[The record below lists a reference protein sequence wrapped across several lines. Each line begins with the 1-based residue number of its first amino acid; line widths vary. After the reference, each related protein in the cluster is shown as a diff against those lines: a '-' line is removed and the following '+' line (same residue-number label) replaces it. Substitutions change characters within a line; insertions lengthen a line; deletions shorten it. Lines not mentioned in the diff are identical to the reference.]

1 MYLQTIFAEPM
12 MIEAE
17 EPTRSRRTS
26 FMSEGDMNDRG
37 GDAIDGAFK
46 RAMKKVYSVSNFIFE
61 TLKVLAPNLSLKRF
75 SFRTFYL

>member
-1 MYLQTIFAEPM
+1 MYLQIIFAEPM

-46 RAMKKVYSVSNFIFE
+46 RAMKKVYFE
-61 TLKVLAPNLSLKRF
+61 T
-75 SFRTFYL
+75 

>member
-1 MYLQTIFAEPM
+1 MNCGRFKIFFIQKYNMYLQIIFAEPM

-46 RAMKKVYSVSNFIFE
+46 RAMKKVYSVSNFHF
-61 TLKVLAPNLSLKRF
+61 
-75 SFRTFYL
+75 